1 MLLADLF
8 SYISTLDSSSINIG
22 GDDNGDIA
30 SNHYPKVINAINLAM
45 IDLYTEFPVKV
56 RGMTIQLYSHITEYY
71 LDSDYAATNT
81 ESTEVYKYITDTAN
95 NPFTDD
101 VIHIVTAFNEEGEE
115 FYLNNEEESLSLY
128 TPSYDILQHPY
139 PSSENAV
146 FLTYK
151 ALPTKIPTNSD
162 VDTYKVG
169 LPRQLLNL
177 LLVYVNYKLL
187 SSVNKEESMAKLNEY
202 LSLVTKAKTNGL
214 FLSDEAA
221 NTKIEDSKWE

>member
-101 VIHIVTAFNEEGEE
+101 VIHIVQHLMRKEKSSILITKKNPCPFTLLPTTFFNT
-115 FYLNNEEESLSLY
+115 L
-128 TPSYDILQHPY
+128 IQ
-139 PSSENAV
+139 AV
-146 FLTYK
+146 KTQYF
-151 ALPTKIPTNSD
+151 LPTKHFRLKFLPIP
-162 VDTYKVG
+162 
-169 LPRQLLNL
+169 
-177 LLVYVNYKLL
+177 
-187 SSVNKEESMAKLNEY
+187 M
-202 LSLVTKAKTNGL
+202 
-214 FLSDEAA
+214 
-221 NTKIEDSKWE
+221 